1 MLSIL
6 AAFDISRRVR
16 ETLSPCCRRRPMLLS
31 RKGVE
36 EPAPFEK
43 DELGGLQSPIV
54 RSVIVS
60 STKPGTVAYHLRLWR
75 EELKREIVRILW

>member
-16 ETLSPCCRRRPMLLS
+16 ETLSPCCRRRPMLPL

-36 EPAPFEK
+36 EPAPFER
-43 DELGGLQSPIV
+43 DELGGLQSPIA
-54 RSVIVS
+54 RSIIAS
-60 STKPGTVAYHLRLWR
+60 SMEHGTVAYHLRLWR